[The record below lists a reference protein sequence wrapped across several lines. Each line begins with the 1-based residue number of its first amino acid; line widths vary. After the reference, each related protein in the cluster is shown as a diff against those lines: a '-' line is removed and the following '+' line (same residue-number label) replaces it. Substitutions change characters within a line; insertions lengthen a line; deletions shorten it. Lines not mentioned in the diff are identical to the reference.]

1 MKLILWWPTTSLV
14 SGEEFQSHSNTATSS
29 VKDLN
34 LIRHSVPAI
43 ERLLPYCHI
52 GITHTNYHICCYQVS
67 DQPLYFIDK
76 RVKQNTSRT
85 GSFNSTTSEGVVLR
99 YNLRKLNEM
108 PYHLVKSRRFNELND
123 MVLFNFKW
131 LYAKLSA
138 MSVQSVLED
147 YEEALANAKSNHHSI
162 KLVMDSLK
170 LSASVIEH
178 HPNMLAPQL
187 IGRLL
192 PLYSQYSLLRGLLR
206 QCDSDGIA
214 FNALTPCYNCFQ
226 TPGGPLEISLEGHQ
240 FAPFG
245 ISITSDNKFLVTASN
260 KFIVWDLSKMQMVR
274 QASIGTLGI
283 VMQMTLTSDD
293 VRAVAYTN
301 SGQIL
306 VYTVL
311 TGRETWKIMGLFCP
325 NL

>member
-1 MKLILWWPTTSLV
+1 M
-14 SGEEFQSHSNTATSS
+14 
-29 VKDLN
+29 
-34 LIRHSVPAI
+34 R
-43 ERLLPYCHI
+43 
-52 GITHTNYHICCYQVS
+52 
-67 DQPLYFIDK
+67 
-76 RVKQNTSRT
+76 QNTSRT
-85 GSFNSTTSEGVVLR
+85 GSFNSATSDGIILR

-131 LYAKLSA
+131 LHAKLSA

-147 YEEALANAKSNHHSI
+147 YEEALANTKSNHHSV

-170 LSASVIEH
+170 LSASVVEH
-178 HPNMLAPQL
+178 HPDMLAPQL
-187 IGRLL
+187 TGRLL
-192 PLYSQYSLLRGLLR
+192 PLCSQYSLLRSLLK
-206 QCDSDGIA
+206 QCDTDGIA
-214 FNALTPCYNCFQ
+214 LNALTPCYNCFQ

-245 ISITSDNKFLVTASN
+245 ISITSDNKYLVTASN
-260 KFIVWDLSKMQMVR
+260 KFIVWDMSNMQMVR

-293 VRAVAYTN
+293 IRAIAYTN

-311 TGRETWKIMGLFCP
+311 TGREILKMKY
-325 NL
+325 